1 MALWSLTPYNRYNS
15 LFDWPSERYWN
26 SWDPFMD
33 ALDLVIPAVSLAR
46 LGTRGGQEGGDHP
59 SGPLVKNDDNNFTV
73 KMDVSNFVPEEIQVK
88 AVDDYLV
95 VHGKH
100 EERKDNHG
108 YVKREFTRRYLIPQ
122 DCQADKLASSLSP
135 NGILTIQAPKKQ
147 LQIEGQNARPIP
159 ITMEQNT
166 NEQINHESSKK

>member
-1 MALWSLTPYNRYNS
+1 MSFWSLTPYNRYNRS

-26 SWDPFMD
+26 SWDPFE
-33 ALDLVIPAVSLAR
+33 ALDLMVPTVAR
-46 LGTRGGQEGGDHP
+46 LGIRGGQEGGDHP

-73 KMDVSNFVPEEIQVK
+73 KMDVSNFAPEEIQVK
-88 AVDDYLV
+88 AVDDYLM

-122 DCQADKLASSLSP
+122 DCQTDKLASSLSP

-147 LQIEGQNARPIP
+147 LQIEEQNARPIP
-159 ITMEQNT
+159 ITMEQNA
-166 NEQINHESSKK
+166 NKQINHESSNK

>member
-15 LFDWPSERYWN
+15 LFDWPSERCWN

-59 SGPLVKNDDNNFTV
+59 SGPLVKNDDKNFTV

-122 DCQADKLASSLSP
+122 DCQTDKLASSLSP
-135 NGILTIQAPKKQ
+135 NGILTIQAPKKP
-147 LQIEGQNARPIP
+147 LEIEEQNAKPIP
-159 ITMEQNT
+159 ITMENNQNKQVT
-166 NEQINHESSKK
+166 HESSNK